1 MPARVENLRE
11 STDRSVRI
19 VALGHLADATA
30 AHARLAS
37 QSDDEALH
45 DFRVALRRLRSWERA
60 FRPYLRDDLGKK
72 LRRRLRD
79 LAHDTGASR
88 DLEVHLAWLTEQ
100 RRSLGRRQ
108 RPGLD
113 WLVTEIESRKADA
126 DSVLEKDIDGRFM
139 KLESRLARALESY
152 RERLRL
158 RKDGSAV
165 PLPTFAEALA
175 PRVRKAASDL
185 ETHLGHVRTERDVR
199 EGHEARIAAKRLR
212 YLLEPVMK
220 IVPGAEDLVDR
231 LKDLQDVLGD
241 LHDAQVFGVEVSKL
255 AMDATSDTPNASSPP
270 AAAPAADAPGSG
282 DGTAPAA
289 AARLDAS
296 GAREPATEP
305 ASVTVAQA
313 IEVTSRMPEEAAPV
327 AAAPNADLTP
337 GISAITERLHHRA
350 TLAFSQF
357 ASEWLGDGAA
367 AFFRDVDA
375 VADRIGAA
383 SREGIEIE
391 RKYLLRFLPE
401 EARDGR
407 WVDIAQGYLP
417 GTRLHERVRRVSV
430 HHGSGRKDVHFYRT
444 VKLGEGVARTEIE
457 EETTE
462 AIFLALW
469 PLTRRRRLR
478 KRRFEVDVD
487 GRTWEIDEFRNR
499 DLVLAEIELDSE
511 DEDVTFP
518 DWLAPAVQR
527 EVTGEPEFQNIN
539 LAR

>member
-1 MPARVENLRE
+1 MAARVETLRE

-19 VALGHLADATA
+19 VALGHLADATS

-60 FRPYLRDDLGKK
+60 FRPYLRNDLGKK

-79 LAHDTGASR
+79 LARDTGASR
-88 DLEVHLAWLTEQ
+88 DLEVHLAWLQEQ

-108 RPGLD
+108 RTGLD
-113 WLVTEIESRKADA
+113 WLVAELESRKGAADR
-126 DSVLEKDIDGRFM
+126 VLARDIDGRFT
-139 KLESRLARALESY
+139 KLERKLARALESY

-158 RKDGSAV
+158 RKDGRAA
-165 PLPTFAEALA
+165 PLPAFAEALA
-175 PRVRKAASDL
+175 PRVRKAASGL
-185 ETHLGHVRTERDVR
+185 EAHLGHVRTERDVR

-220 IVPGAEDLVDR
+220 IVPGAADLVDR
-231 LKDLQDVLGD
+231 LKGLQDVLGD
-241 LHDAQVFGVEVSKL
+241 LHDAQVFAVEISKL
-255 AMDATSDTPNASSPP
+255 AVDTTDEAPNAIAPSTAAPSVPDAVSEGNGAAPPP
-270 AAAPAADAPGSG
+270 AAGPDAAAVTPADA
-282 DGTAPAA
+282 A
-289 AARLDAS
+289 
-296 GAREPATEP
+296 
-305 ASVTVAQA
+305 
-313 IEVTSRMPEEAAPV
+313 AAPV
-327 AAAPNADLTP
+327 AQAVDVIPRRSEEPAPAAPAPNADLAP
-337 GISAITERLHHRA
+337 GITAITERLHQRA
-350 TLAFSQF
+350 TLAFTQF
-357 ASEWLGDGAA
+357 ATEWLGDRAA

-375 VADRIGAA
+375 VADRIAAA
-383 SREGIEIE
+383 SREGLEIE

-401 EARDGR
+401 EARDAR
-407 WVDIAQGYLP
+407 WLDIAQGYLP

-469 PLTRRRRLR
+469 PLTKRRRLR

-511 DEDVTFP
+511 DEEVTFP